1 MNLIKYMPPFL
12 KEVREFKEIFG
23 AEDIQIEKLNNQI
36 NSMLREVI
44 VKTAEDYGLRRY
56 EKIYGITRPAETLE
70 ARRMAI
76 LLKMNNR
83 VAYTYKWL
91 IQTLNEAIGA
101 ENYKITTDFN
111 NYKMN
116 IEIALNYTEAAE
128 LLENDLV
135 KQMPA
140 NIELDYRLTSKI
152 NCISGAII
160 SQQTYMVLNTEKMKE
175 IENVKINENNNF
187 GLNLRQQSYIDIK
200 ECEK

>member
-70 ARRMAI
+70 ARRMEI

-128 LLENDLV
+128 LLKNDLV

>member
-128 LLENDLV
+128 LLKNDLL

>member
-44 VKTAEDYGLRRY
+44 VKTAEDYGLRKY

-128 LLENDLV
+128 LLKNDLV

>member
-12 KEVREFKEIFG
+12 KEVREFKKIFG

-128 LLENDLV
+128 LLKNDLV

>member
-128 LLENDLV
+128 LLKNDLV

-140 NIELDYRLTSKI
+140 NIELGYRLTSKI

>member
-128 LLENDLV
+128 LLKNDLV

-152 NCISGAII
+152 NYISGAII
-160 SQQTYMVLNTEKMKE
+160 SQQTYMFLNTEKMEE
-175 IENVKINENNNF
+175 IEDVKINENNNF

-200 ECEK
+200 ECER

>member
-83 VAYTYKWL
+83 IAYTYKWL

-128 LLENDLV
+128 LLKNDLV

>member
-128 LLENDLV
+128 LLKNDLV
-135 KQMPA
+135 KQMSA

>member
-12 KEVREFKEIFG
+12 KEVREFKGIFG

-128 LLENDLV
+128 LLKNDLV

>member
-91 IQTLNEAIGA
+91 IQTLNDAIGA

-128 LLENDLV
+128 LLKNDLV

>member
-128 LLENDLV
+128 LLKNDLV
-135 KQMPA
+135 KQLPA

>member
-83 VAYTYKWL
+83 VAYTYKWM

-128 LLENDLV
+128 LLKNDLV

>member
-1 MNLIKYMPPFL
+1 
-12 KEVREFKEIFG
+12 
-23 AEDIQIEKLNNQI
+23 
-36 NSMLREVI
+36 MLREVI

-128 LLENDLV
+128 LLKNDLV

>member
-1 MNLIKYMPPFL
+1 MNLIRYMPPFL

-128 LLENDLV
+128 LLKNDLV

>member
-1 MNLIKYMPPFL
+1 MPPFL

-128 LLENDLV
+128 LLKNDLV

>member
-56 EKIYGITRPAETLE
+56 EKIYGITRPTETLE

-128 LLENDLV
+128 LLKNDLV

>member
-128 LLENDLV
+128 LLKNDLV

>member
-56 EKIYGITRPAETLE
+56 EKIYGITRTAETLE

-128 LLENDLV
+128 LLKNDLV

>member
-91 IQTLNEAIGA
+91 IQTLNETIGA

-128 LLENDLV
+128 LLKNDLV

>member
-116 IEIALNYTEAAE
+116 IEIASNYTEAAE
-128 LLENDLV
+128 LLKNDLV

>member
-1 MNLIKYMPPFL
+1 MPPFL

-128 LLENDLV
+128 LLKNDLV

-175 IENVKINENNNF
+175 TENVKINENNNF

>member
-83 VAYTYKWL
+83 VAYTHKWL

-128 LLENDLV
+128 LLKNDLV

>member
-128 LLENDLV
+128 LLKNDLV

-175 IENVKINENNNF
+175 TENVKINENNNF

>member
-116 IEIALNYTEAAE
+116 IEIALNYTEATE
-128 LLENDLV
+128 LLKNDLV

>member
-23 AEDIQIEKLNNQI
+23 TEDIQIEKLNNQI

-128 LLENDLV
+128 LLKNDLV

>member
-76 LLKMNNR
+76 LLKMNTR

-128 LLENDLV
+128 LLKNDLV

>member
-12 KEVREFKEIFG
+12 KEVREFNEIFG

-128 LLENDLV
+128 LLKNDLV

>member
-56 EKIYGITRPAETLE
+56 EKIYGITRTAETLE

-116 IEIALNYTEAAE
+116 IESALNYTEAAE
-128 LLENDLV
+128 LLKNDLV

>member
-101 ENYKITTDFN
+101 ENYKIITDFN

-128 LLENDLV
+128 LLKNDLV

-152 NCISGAII
+152 NYISGAII
-160 SQQTYMVLNTEKMKE
+160 SQQTYMFLNTEKMEE

>member
-128 LLENDLV
+128 LLKNDLV

-160 SQQTYMVLNTEKMKE
+160 SQQTYMALNTEKMKE

>member
-36 NSMLREVI
+36 NSMLREFI

-128 LLENDLV
+128 LLKNDLV

-160 SQQTYMVLNTEKMKE
+160 SQQTYMFLNTEKME
-175 IENVKINENNNF
+175 ETENVKINENNNF

>member
-1 MNLIKYMPPFL
+1 MSLIKYMPPFL

-23 AEDIQIEKLNNQI
+23 AEDIKKKKLNNQI

-44 VKTAEDYGLRRY
+44 VKTADDYGLRRY

-128 LLENDLV
+128 LLKNDLV

>member
-36 NSMLREVI
+36 NSLLREVI

-128 LLENDLV
+128 LLKNDLV

>member
-91 IQTLNEAIGA
+91 IQTLNEAIGT

-128 LLENDLV
+128 LLKNDLV

>member
-128 LLENDLV
+128 LLKNDLV

-140 NIELDYRLTSKI
+140 NIEPDYRLTSKI

>member
-1 MNLIKYMPPFL
+1 MNLIKYMPSFL

-128 LLENDLV
+128 LLKNDLV

>member
-128 LLENDLV
+128 LLKNDLV

-140 NIELDYRLTSKI
+140 NIKLDYRLTSKI

>member
-128 LLENDLV
+128 LLKNNLV

>member
-91 IQTLNEAIGA
+91 IQTLNKAIGA

-128 LLENDLV
+128 LLKNDLV